1 MAKVEESNCD
11 FGEFFPDPVYS
22 ELLKT
27 WKEELEKYQQ
37 ISMMIKKK
45 IEEEEEDEDED
56 EDEDEEFFPD
66 PVYSE
71 LLKTWKEELEK

>member
-22 ELLKT
+22 LLKT

-45 IEEEEEDEDED
+45 IEEDEE
-56 EDEDEEFFPD
+56 EEFFPD